1 MTCVKSDFAFS
12 TGKVLINSNG
22 VCFKSLRCTLFCKGL
37 WEKHEDVSKWTEPR
51 KSDKR
56 LSGFFVFPRV
66 GKCSQWHF
74 LFFPILGKP
83 FFAEFWFSPVVES
96 LLFPFSV
103 HRTPY
108 KSFFLPFFI
117 NCTPYLS
124 DFSRK
129 SMIYTRIWVVFLVE
143 QFRIVDF
150 QILKSGKHYCHIK
163 VEARISCFRAALK
176 H

>member
-83 FFAEFWFSPVVES
+83 FFADFLFSQCWES
-96 LLFPFSV
+96 RFSAFFDFPRAGKAS
-103 HRTPY
+103 
-108 KSFFLPFFI
+108 
-117 NCTPYLS
+117 
-124 DFSRK
+124 FSRFSFIVPLRK
-129 SMIYTRIWVVFLVE
+129 PLFAVFYQLHPVSEWFFAKMYAPAGSEHFWRILHEPLRFLE
-143 QFRIVDF
+143 IIQYDIVYF
-150 QILKSGKHYCHIK
+150 
-163 VEARISCFRAALK
+163 
-176 H
+176 